1 MFKVGRDPLEEIEG
15 FRVPPWWEDD
25 TVGWINAEEGDGAD
39 NAAGG
44 TWDILG
50 VEDAKPDS
58 VATEEEELD
67 RVGLE
72 ARADGVGNE
81 GFDRVDG
88 DGRECAEEIVVGA
101 GPG

>member
-1 MFKVGRDPLEEIEG
+1 
-15 FRVPPWWEDD
+15 
-25 TVGWINAEEGDGAD
+25 
-39 NAAGG
+39 
-44 TWDILG
+44 

-67 RVGLE
+67 RVGLD

-81 GFDRVDG
+81 GFDKVDG
-88 DGRECAEEIVVGA
+88 DGREWVEEIVVGA